1 MRTSFVSL
9 AARRKAGLHTS
20 HASLVFMAEA
30 RQKAQLN
37 AFSGAIDQLETRLEP
52 LLAVPRN
59 ELSGQISGLENAKL
73 NLATSYTAC
82 SLYYMFLKTRGVA
95 PHAHPVKAELDR
107 VQLYMKK
114 LAAHEKKS
122 AAAAAAAAAG
132 SSDGGG
138 NGGGGGGGGGS
149 SGAAAAT
156 ASSSSSSSCADNTPA
171 GRMIHGAM
179 HSDALWQG
187 AVEEKKKEE
196 GAQAG
201 AGDSDNKRRGA
212 AGGQN
217 KKGGGGESGGGGKK
231 KRARNS

>member
-1 MRTSFVSL
+1 MLFEIDDQNEALTVTN
-9 AARRKAGLHTS
+9 HEP
-20 HASLVFMAEA
+20 MAEA

-114 LAAHEKKS
+114 LAAYEKKS
-122 AAAAAAAAAG
+122 AAAAGAAASG
-132 SSDGGG
+132 SSS
-138 NGGGGGGGGGS
+138 GGGGGGGGS
-149 SGAAAAT
+149 GAAAATAAT

-187 AVEEKKKEE
+187 AVEEKKKE
-196 GAQAG
+196 GAQAD
-201 AGDSDNKRRGA
+201 DSDSKRRGA
-212 AGGQN
+212 AGGQT

>member
-1 MRTSFVSL
+1 
-9 AARRKAGLHTS
+9 
-20 HASLVFMAEA
+20 MAEA

-114 LAAHEKKS
+114 LAAYEKKS
-122 AAAAAAAAAG
+122 AAAAGAAASG
-132 SSDGGG
+132 SSSGG
-138 NGGGGGGGGGS
+138 GGGGGGGGGS
-149 SGAAAAT
+149 GAAAATAAT

-187 AVEEKKKEE
+187 AVEEKKKE
-196 GAQAG
+196 GAQAD
-201 AGDSDNKRRGA
+201 DSDSKRRGA
-212 AGGQN
+212 AGGQT